1 MQLDQSR
8 RRAFITLLGGAAAAL
23 PLVARAQQPAMP
35 VVGWLNHLSPRDR
48 PALLEVFRQGLSGAG
63 YVEGRN
69 VAIEYRWAEYQAE
82 RLAALATDL
91 VNRRVEVIVAT
102 GGNVSALAAKA
113 ATTTIPIVFT
123 SGIDPEKTGL
133 VGNPS
138 RPSGNLTGISWFG
151 SQLTSKGLGLLH
163 ELAPSAD
170 RIALLVNSSSPE
182 AASQP
187 AEARAAAHALGKT
200 LLVLNATTVSE
211 IDASFASLVAQQAG
225 ALIVGAD
232 SFLSA
237 RRHQIVALAARHAVP
252 AIYFNREFVEAGGL
266 MSYGNNIADA
276 YRKAGVYTARILKGA
291 KPADLPVDRASKFE
305 LIINL
310 NAAKSL
316 GLSVPNSMQLLADE
330 VIE

>member
-1 MQLDQSR
+1 MSSR
-8 RRAFITLLGGAAAAL
+8 RDFITLFGGAATWPLAAG
-23 PLVARAQQPAMP
+23 AQQSMP
-35 VVGWLNHLSPRDR
+35 VIGWLNLLSPRDR
-48 PALLEVFRQGLSGAG
+48 PALLEAFRQGLSDVG

-69 VAIEYRWAEYQAE
+69 VAIEYRWAEYQAA
-82 RLAALATDL
+82 RLATMAADL

-123 SGIDPEKTGL
+123 SGIDPEKTDL
-133 VGNPS
+133 VTNPS
-138 RPSGNLTGISWFG
+138 RPEGNLTGISWFS

-170 RIALLVNSSSPE
+170 RIALLVNPSSPE

-187 AEARAAAHALGKT
+187 VVEARAAAHALGKT
-200 LLVLNATTVSE
+200 LLVFNATTVGE
-211 IDASFASLVAQQAG
+211 LDASFANLIAQQAG
-225 ALIVGAD
+225 ALVVTGDA
-232 SFLSA
+232 FLSA
-237 RRHQIVALAARHAVP
+237 RRHQIVALAARHAIP
-252 AIYFNREFVEAGGL
+252 AIYFNREFVDAGGL

-316 GLSVPNSMQLLADE
+316 GLEVPNSMQLLADE

>member
-1 MQLDQSR
+1 V
-8 RRAFITLLGGAAAAL
+8 I
-23 PLVARAQQPAMP
+23 
-35 VVGWLNHLSPRDR
+35 GWLNLLSPRDR
-48 PALLEVFRQGLSGAG
+48 PALLEAFRQGLSDVG

-69 VAIEYRWAEYQAE
+69 VAIEYRWAEYQAK
-82 RLAALATDL
+82 RLATMAADL

-133 VGNPS
+133 VTNPN
-138 RPSGNLTGISWFG
+138 RPEGNLTGISWF
-151 SQLTSKGLGLLH
+151 SAQLTSKGLGLVH

-170 RIALLVNSSSPE
+170 RIALLVNPSSPE

-200 LLVLNATTVSE
+200 LLVFNATTVGE

-225 ALIVGAD
+225 AFVVHGDSFLSVVHGD

-276 YRKAGVYTARILKGA
+276 YRKAGVYTARILRGA

-310 NAAKSL
+310 NTAKSL

>member
-1 MQLDQSR
+1 MSDMIR
-8 RRAFITLLGGAAAAL
+8 REFITLLGGVAAW
-23 PLVARAQQPAMP
+23 PLAARAQQAAMP
-35 VVGWLNHLSPRDR
+35 VIGWLNLLSPRDR
-48 PALLEVFRQGLSGAG
+48 PALLEAFRQGLNDVG

-69 VAIEYRWAEYQAE
+69 VAIEYRWAEYQAA
-82 RLAALATDL
+82 RLATMAADL

-113 ATTTIPIVFT
+113 ATTTIPTVFT

-133 VGNPS
+133 VTNPS
-138 RPSGNLTGISWFG
+138 RPEGNLTGISWFS

-170 RIALLVNSSSPE
+170 RIALLVNPSSPE

-187 AEARAAAHALGKT
+187 VVEARAAAHALGKT
-200 LLVLNATTVSE
+200 LLVFNATTVGE
-211 IDASFASLVAQQAG
+211 IDASFASLMAQQAG
-225 ALIVGAD
+225 ALVVHGD

-237 RRHQIVALAARHAVP
+237 RRHQIVALAARHAIP

-316 GLSVPNSMQLLADE
+316 GLEVPNSMQLLADE

>member
-1 MQLDQSR
+1 MGR
-8 RRAFITLLGGAAAAL
+8 REFIALLGSGVAGW
-23 PLVARAQQPAMP
+23 PLAARAQQAAMP
-35 VVGWLNHLSPRDR
+35 VIGWLNLLSPRDR
-48 PALLEVFRQGLSGAG
+48 PALLEAFRQGLSDVG

-69 VAIEYRWAEYQAE
+69 VAIEYRWAEYQAA
-82 RLAALATDL
+82 RLATMAADL

-113 ATTTIPIVFT
+113 ATTTIPTVFT

-133 VGNPS
+133 VTNPS
-138 RPSGNLTGISWFG
+138 RPEGNLTGISWFS

-170 RIALLVNSSSPE
+170 RIALLVNPSSPE

-187 AEARAAAHALGKT
+187 VVEARAAAHALGKT
-200 LLVLNATTVSE
+200 LLVFNATTVGE
-211 IDASFASLVAQQAG
+211 IDASFASLMAQQAG
-225 ALIVGAD
+225 ALVVHGD

-237 RRHQIVALAARHAVP
+237 RRHQIVALAARHAIP